1 MRKKINIQLIGIAL
15 LSMLLT
21 MVLLL
26 FVYYG
31 IFRKQVLDELK
42 TIAHMMGS
50 MENLTVY
57 SVKDYQTKL
66 DNIRITLLDTDGSV
80 LYDSNANAAEMDNHA
95 LRPEISEAYTNGE
108 GYAIRESD
116 TLSQNTYYYAILLN
130 NGGVLRVAK
139 EASSILS
146 IFASSLPSLLIII
159 ISLTIVCTVVAR
171 LFTKSLMKPI
181 DNMAKDLDHMGEVET
196 YSELEPF
203 IDTIQRQHEDILKNA
218 KLRQEFT
225 ANVSH
230 ELKTP
235 LTVISGY
242 SELIENGMTGEED
255 TIRFSREIH
264 RNSTR
269 LLTLINDILRL
280 SELDSGEPNM
290 LTENVDLYEIAD
302 NCISMLQINA
312 EKHNVSLHLYGP
324 HIFIQANRQMLEEMI
339 YNLCDNGIRYN
350 EPGGKVEISIKENA
364 ETIILMVSDTGI
376 GISEKNQERIFERF
390 YRVDKSRS
398 KKTGGTG
405 LGLAIVKHI
414 AERMDA
420 KIQLDSELGKGTTI
434 TILFAKPANHQMQK

>member
-31 IFRKQVLDELK
+31 IFQKQVLDELK
-42 TIAHMMGS
+42 TVAHMMGS

-80 LYDSNANAAEMDNHA
+80 LYDSDANAAEMDNHA
-95 LRPEISEAYTNGE
+95 LRPEISEAYSNGE
-108 GYAIRESD
+108 AYAIRESD
-116 TLSQNTYYYAILLN
+116 TLSQNTYYYAILLD

-139 EASSILS
+139 EANSILS

-159 ISLTIVCTVVAR
+159 ISLTIVCTVVAQ

-181 DNMAKDLDHMGEVET
+181 DNIAKDLDHMGEVKT
-196 YSELEPF
+196 YDELKPF
-203 IDTIQRQHEDILKNA
+203 VETIQSQHEDIIKNA

-255 TIRFSREIH
+255 TIRFSKEIH

-280 SELDSGEPNM
+280 SELDSGELNTPM
-290 LTENVDLYEIAD
+290 EDVDLYELSN
-302 NCISMLQINA
+302 NCISMLQMNA
-312 EKHNVSLHLYGP
+312 EKHNVTLDLKGP
-324 HIFIQANRQMLEEMI
+324 HLTVFANRQMLEEMI

-350 EPGGKVEISIKENA
+350 KPNGKVEVSIRENN
-364 ETIILMVSDTGI
+364 ENVIFMVSDTGI
-376 GISEKNQERIFERF
+376 GISEENINRIFERF

-398 KKTGGTG
+398 KQTGGTG

-414 AERMDA
+414 AEQMNA
-420 KIQLDSELGKGTTI
+420 QIQIDSELEKGTTI
-434 TILFAKPANHQMQK
+434 TILFSKKVPS

>member
-1 MRKKINIQLIGIAL
+1 MKKKLNIQLIGIAI

-21 MVLLL
+21 MFLILI
-26 FVYYG
+26 VYYDL
-31 IFRKQVLDELK
+31 FQQQVLDELK
-42 TIAHMMGS
+42 TAAHMMS
-50 MENLTVY
+50 SVENLTEY
-57 SVKDYQTKL
+57 SVRDYHMEF
-66 DNIRITLLDTDGSV
+66 DNLRISLMDKEGNV
-80 LYDSNANAAEMDNHA
+80 IFDSDVNATELDNHA
-95 LRPEISEAYTNGE
+95 ERPEISEAYEQGE
-108 GYAIRESD
+108 AYAIRRSD
-116 TLSQNTYYYAILLN
+116 TLSQNTFYYAILLD

-139 EASSILS
+139 EARS
-146 IFASSLPSLLIII
+146 IFSVFATSVPSLIFIAL
-159 ISLTIVCTVVAR
+159 SLTLVCMIVAR
-171 LFTKSLMKPI
+171 FLTKSLMRPI
-181 DNMAKDLDHMGEVET
+181 ENMAKDIDHMDEVET

-203 IDTIQRQHEDILKNA
+203 IKTINRQHEDIIKSA

-242 SELIENGMTGEED
+242 SELIENGMATEED
-255 TIRFSREIH
+255 TIRFSKEIH

-280 SELDSGEPNM
+280 SELDSGEQSLPF
-290 LTENVDLYEIAD
+290 EDVDLYEIAD

-312 EKHNVSLHLYGP
+312 EKHNVNLNLYGQ
-324 HIFIQANRQMLEEMI
+324 HTLVKGNRQMLEEML

-350 EPGGKVEISIKENA
+350 EPGGKVDVSIKEND
-364 ETIILMVSDTGI
+364 EHIILMVCDTGI
-376 GISEKNQERIFERF
+376 GISPKHQERIFERF

-414 AERMDA
+414 AEQLGA
-420 KIQLDSELGKGTTI
+420 KLLLDSELGKGTTI
-434 TILFAKPANHQMQK
+434 TILFQKTETIKKRR